1 MEKITNYTKN
11 ELDRELQ
18 KSFALSLKNPEFTK
32 LVNSLKLEEKN
43 IMKYT
48 SRLEDTVKD
57 LENCKGCK
65 SIHECKNRM
74 CGFVTYPTVVEDR
87 LEFSY
92 MPCKHKRN
100 ENTHISYFEVPLSL
114 KNATMKGIKATA
126 KERIE
131 VIKYMKEIISTFDR
145 ENFQKGIYLH
155 GSFGSGKS
163 YLMSAL
169 INELSK
175 KYKLSAVIMYYP
187 TLLKTLKSSFND
199 EFDSKLDEIS
209 KCDLLLIDDIGAE
222 RNTEW
227 ARDEILG
234 PILQYR
240 MDNDLLTF
248 FTSNYTID
256 ELLEHLSVTKE
267 STDKVKGRRIIERI
281 KYLTREIELT
291 AKDMRNS

>member
-11 ELDRELQ
+11 ELERELQ

-65 SIHECKNRM
+65 SIHKCKNRM

>member
-1 MEKITNYTKN
+1 MNKIGDFTKS
-11 ELDRELQ
+11 EMDRELQ
-18 KSFALSLKNPEFTK
+18 KNFALSLKNPEFVK
-32 LVNSLKLEEKN
+32 LVNSLKLEEKKV
-43 IMKYT
+43 MKYT

-57 LENCKGCK
+57 LQNCKGCK

-87 LEFSY
+87 LEFCY
-92 MPCKHKRN
+92 MPCKYKKN
-100 ENTHISYFEVPLSL
+100 ENNYVSYFEVPLSL
-114 KNATMKGIKATA
+114 KNASMKGIKASA

-131 VIKYMKEIISTFDR
+131 VIKYMKEIISNFDK
-145 ENFQKGIYLH
+145 ESFQKGIYLH

-169 INELSK
+169 VNELSK
-175 KYKLSAVIMYYP
+175 KYKLHSVIMYYP

-199 EFDSKLDEIS
+199 EFDSKIDEIS

-240 MDNDLLTF
+240 MDNDLITF
-248 FTSNYTID
+248 FTSNYTIT
-256 ELLEHLSVTKE
+256 ELEEHLSVTKE